1 MKWDVHAESR
11 LPHSEQFILELN
23 PFEGAG
29 RIDSY
34 TFSIKFTITTE
45 EYTVVIN
52 VFSWEIV
59 SGRIHHVRG
68 VIEEVSNSEILNVP
82 LVHDEMSLGYWV
94 EFSDWFCRNSLT
106 DWSIERWRKRWVY
119 IRRAGVFLISL
130 WIMRAADY
138 ARKVA
143 LRGNQ
148 FPTMSQFNVQSILD
162 GFNLQLEISSEFGY
176 YLTIIGFIHDHLQKL
191 FKFSFQKLSNIFVT
205 ADKVTTTHWKI
216 SCTTNPMQNM
226 IWQIWS
232 K

>member
-1 MKWDVHAESR
+1 MRRAHAESR

-82 LVHDEMSLGYWV
+82 LVHDEMSLGY
-94 EFSDWFCRNSLT
+94 
-106 DWSIERWRKRWVY
+106 
-119 IRRAGVFLISL
+119 
-130 WIMRAADY
+130 
-138 ARKVA
+138 
-143 LRGNQ
+143 
-148 FPTMSQFNVQSILD
+148 
-162 GFNLQLEISSEFGY
+162 
-176 YLTIIGFIHDHLQKL
+176 
-191 FKFSFQKLSNIFVT
+191 
-205 ADKVTTTHWKI
+205 
-216 SCTTNPMQNM
+216 
-226 IWQIWS
+226 
-232 K
+232 